1 MDDCKSLT
9 DAAFHQ
15 DMSLFSPLNGLLCLE
30 ELDISGCNQLTDRV
44 LTQLAKFSS
53 ELRVFV
59 MARCK
64 GISSVGVQDILY
76 AITSLES
83 INVSFCPRVTDEAF
97 DPLLMK
103 RGSLQHIYAD
113 NCNIGDKTLSYIA
126 RGCKHMRTVT
136 LRWCHGVTD
145 EGVRLLAHSCHEIE
159 SIDISSCYEVTD
171 TAVNALSKSCK
182 SLRTLDV
189 SFCSKVTLQGLEHAE
204 KIKSFANM
212 WCNTKE
218 LNASVVDRA
227 DSEKVAAENEK
238 SEREVQSDHN
248 FGRGQETE

>member
-1 MDDCKSLT
+1 
-9 DAAFHQ
+9 
-15 DMSLFSPLNGLLCLE
+15 
-30 ELDISGCNQLTDRV
+30 
-44 LTQLAKFSS
+44 
-53 ELRVFV
+53 
-59 MARCK
+59 
-64 GISSVGVQDILY
+64 
-76 AITSLES
+76 
-83 INVSFCPRVTDEAF
+83 
-97 DPLLMK
+97 
-103 RGSLQHIYAD
+103 
-113 NCNIGDKTLSYIA
+113 
-126 RGCKHMRTVT
+126 MRTVT